1 MRKIFVM
8 IIRLQ
13 QKNIEDSL
21 NNGKAIVIMGA
32 RQTGKTT
39 MLMQMFPENEDNLW
53 LNGDEIDVQSV
64 FENVSA
70 DRLRGIIGNHKVL
83 VIDEAQ
89 RIKDIGLRL
98 KLITDKIPEV
108 QLVATGSSSFD
119 LSNKVNEPLTG
130 RKWEFRMFPL
140 SFAEMVNHNGLLTE
154 KRMIPHRMVY
164 GYYPEVVTSVG
175 KERDVLRNLADSYLY
190 RDVLSFGM
198 IKKSDKLVAL
208 LKALAYQVG
217 SQVSYNELAE
227 LVGIDAKTID
237 SYIQILEKSYIVFRL
252 QSYARNMRN
261 ELKFSKKIYFYD
273 NGLRNAII
281 SDFSQVENRADVGA
295 LWENFLISE
304 RVKFAEYNKYWANRY
319 FWRTREQKEI
329 DLLEEYDGKLYAYEF
344 KYSASKCPKAP
355 LAFRQNYPNATFSVI
370 TSDNVESFL
379 LS

>member
-1 MRKIFVM
+1 M

-21 NNGKAIVIMGA
+21 NNGKAILIMGA

-70 DRLRGIIGNHKVL
+70 DRLRGIIGGHKVL

-98 KLITDKIPEV
+98 KLITDKIPDV

-217 SQVSYNELAE
+217 SQVSYSELAE

-281 SDFSQVENRADVGA
+281 SDFSQVENRGDVGA

-304 RVKFAEYNKYWANRY
+304 RVKFAEHNKYWANRY

-329 DLLEEYDGKLYAYEF
+329 DLLEEYDGRLYAYEF
-344 KYSASKCPKAP
+344 KYSASKRPKAP
-355 LAFRQNYPNATFSVI
+355 LAFRQNYPDATFSVV
-370 TSDNVESFL
+370 TPDNVESFL
-379 LS
+379 L

>member
-154 KRMIPHRMVY
+154 KRMIPHRMV
-164 GYYPEVVTSVG
+164 
-175 KERDVLRNLADSYLY
+175 
-190 RDVLSFGM
+190 
-198 IKKSDKLVAL
+198 
-208 LKALAYQVG
+208 
-217 SQVSYNELAE
+217 
-227 LVGIDAKTID
+227 
-237 SYIQILEKSYIVFRL
+237 
-252 QSYARNMRN
+252 
-261 ELKFSKKIYFYD
+261 
-273 NGLRNAII
+273 
-281 SDFSQVENRADVGA
+281 
-295 LWENFLISE
+295 
-304 RVKFAEYNKYWANRY
+304 
-319 FWRTREQKEI
+319 
-329 DLLEEYDGKLYAYEF
+329 
-344 KYSASKCPKAP
+344 C
-355 LAFRQNYPNATFSVI
+355 
-370 TSDNVESFL
+370 
-379 LS
+379 

>member
-1 MRKIFVM
+1 M

>member
-1 MRKIFVM
+1 M

-13 QKNIEDSL
+13 QKNIEDCL

-70 DRLRGIIGNHKVL
+70 DRLRGIIGSHKVL

-98 KLITDKIPEV
+98 KLITDKILDV

-164 GYYPEVVTSVG
+164 GYYPEVVTSLG

-217 SQVSYNELAE
+217 SQVSYSELAE

-281 SDFSQVENRADVGA
+281 SDFSQVENRGDVGA

-304 RVKFAEYNKYWANRY
+304 RVKFAEYSKFWANRY

-344 KYSASKCPKAP
+344 KYNASKRPKAP
-355 LAFRQNYPNATFSVI
+355 LAFRQNYPNAIFSVI
-370 TSDNVESFL
+370 TPENVESFL